1 MVSRNEIASQ
11 GPVLQNFFEPC
22 FTLSCNKLPRFWT
35 RTNIF
40 SLVYSLRVRV
50 KTYTIQL
57 GDFFRQRRR
66 IVDKD

>member
-1 MVSRNEIASQ
+1 MKLLLRVQSCKTFLNPALRF
-11 GPVLQNFFEPC
+11 PVI
-22 FTLSCNKLPRFWT
+22 SYRDFWT

-50 KTYTIQL
+50 KTYTTQL